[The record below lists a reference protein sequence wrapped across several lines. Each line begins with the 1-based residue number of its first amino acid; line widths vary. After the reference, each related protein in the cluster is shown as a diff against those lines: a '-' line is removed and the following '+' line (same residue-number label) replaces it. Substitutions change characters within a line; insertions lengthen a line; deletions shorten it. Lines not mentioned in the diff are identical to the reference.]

1 MKIIAEAGIEMTLV
15 VSTAYEND
23 NVYLIM
29 DFTALMVVYYIDTS
43 YFESIKDD
51 LKDKMMDEQN
61 MELPITNNMTNRKL
75 KDQDGIG
82 KFYLSLYNIVL
93 FVYETAYFHFLP
105 YISMFYCYTPI

>member
-1 MKIIAEAGIEMTLV
+1 MKIIAEAGIELTLV

-51 LKDKMMDEQN
+51 LKDKMIDELN
-61 MELPITNNMTNRKL
+61 MELPITNDMTNKKVR
-75 KDQDGIG
+75 D
-82 KFYLSLYNIVL
+82 
-93 FVYETAYFHFLP
+93 
-105 YISMFYCYTPI
+105 

>member
-1 MKIIAEAGIEMTLV
+1 MKIVAESGIELCLV

-51 LKDKMMDEQN
+51 LKYTMMNDLEMQF
-61 MELPITNNMTNRKL
+61 PITNSITSRKL
-75 KDQDGIG
+75 KD
-82 KFYLSLYNIVL
+82 
-93 FVYETAYFHFLP
+93 
-105 YISMFYCYTPI
+105 